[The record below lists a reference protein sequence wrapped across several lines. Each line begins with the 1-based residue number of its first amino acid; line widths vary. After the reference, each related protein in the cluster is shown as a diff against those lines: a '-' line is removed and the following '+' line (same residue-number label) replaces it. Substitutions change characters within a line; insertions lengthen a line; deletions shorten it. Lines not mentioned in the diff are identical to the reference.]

1 MLFSTFFCIFAPAMK
16 IQILFLSLML
26 ALGARAQT
34 VEEMVMTSTDAD
46 TCRGRLSSGHVEI
59 TQWDNYKV
67 SIRIRRGGTDGEEP
81 DGDAAEGTAG
91 DAAATKVRV
100 ELYTGT
106 DSLLVWQTKK
116 WEVAEDGTLAD
127 KAKGKFVDI
136 GGVEGIMSTWALLDY
151 LRTGKWYA
159 RIGDDWIKISK
170 MKTD

>member
-1 MLFSTFFCIFAPAMK
+1 MK
-16 IQILFLSLML
+16 IQILFLFLML

-46 TCRGRLSSGHVEI
+46 SCRGRWCSGQVEI

-67 SIRIRRGGTDGEEP
+67 SIRIRRGGKTDGET
-81 DGDAAEGTAG
+81 DGEATDGTAG
-91 DAAATKVRV
+91 NAAATKVRV
-100 ELYTGT
+100 ELYAGT
-106 DSLLVWQTKK
+106 DSLLVWQTRK
-116 WEVAEDGTLAD
+116 WEVTKDGTLAD

-136 GGVEGIMSTWALLDY
+136 GGTEGIMSTWALLDY

-159 RIGDDWIKISK
+159 RIGDDWIKISR